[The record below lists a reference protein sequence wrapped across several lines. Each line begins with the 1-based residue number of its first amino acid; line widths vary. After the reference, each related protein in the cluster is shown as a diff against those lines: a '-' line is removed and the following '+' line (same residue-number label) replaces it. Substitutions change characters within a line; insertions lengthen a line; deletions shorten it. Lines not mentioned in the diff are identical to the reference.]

1 MCGGGSVHKES
12 GGDSNAAMLQVWAWA
27 QVAGAGACVCVRGR
41 RREPRAHGCG
51 QTGADLKACLGRS
64 CVGVSCFHS
73 DVPVSGLLSLSYGC
87 TICRRTSV
95 SIRTSE
101 ACSDPRNQSV
111 VRIGF
116 WVEVMFWLSED
127 QGDFC
132 NVKGGWRWSVKFDV
146 NYGVI
151 TEERQIKRRDGN
163 VEGVG

>member
-1 MCGGGSVHKES
+1 MCVCEGAQKRATGTRMRADWSGFEGVSGQIMCGGGSVHKES

-64 CVGVSCFHS
+64 CVGVSCFHL

-87 TICRRTSV
+87 RICRRTSV
-95 SIRTSE
+95 CRRTSE
-101 ACSDPRNQSV
+101 PCSDPRTQSV

-116 WVEVMFWLSED
+116 
-127 QGDFC
+127 
-132 NVKGGWRWSVKFDV
+132 
-146 NYGVI
+146 
-151 TEERQIKRRDGN
+151 
-163 VEGVG
+163 